1 MVFHSR
7 SLQDPRPPSTVSVTV
22 WKMYYIHQHIPLRSH
37 YPRGLRG
44 NTPKVCPFPH
54 AYFQWGS
61 ELLSLDGN
69 YHYFNC
75 DWRLEFCCFWLGLSK
90 GSHRRVFVGSVSVSV
105 KNGQWEAS
113 MFILMLGNK
122 QQAPCELKYQLSSH
136 EIYSQR
142 VSISDTP
149 SS

>member
-1 MVFHSR
+1 
-7 SLQDPRPPSTVSVTV
+7 
-22 WKMYYIHQHIPLRSH
+22 
-37 YPRGLRG
+37 
-44 NTPKVCPFPH
+44 
-54 AYFQWGS
+54 
-61 ELLSLDGN
+61 
-69 YHYFNC
+69 
-75 DWRLEFCCFWLGLSK
+75 
-90 GSHRRVFVGSVSVSV
+90 
-105 KNGQWEAS
+105 